1 MTTTIEKEFRSL
13 TVAERVNLV
22 EELREQ
28 VAAEPEALP
37 VPDWQIKEL
46 ERRRRLYQANP
57 QRAIPWAQAKV
68 QILKRHAKRLIEK
81 TGQWLNLIA

>member
-22 EELREQ
+22 EELWER
-28 VAAEPEALP
+28 VSSAPEDLA

-46 ERRRRLYQANP
+46 ERRRRLYLANP
-57 QRAIPWAQAKV
+57 QRAIPWPQP
-68 QILKRHAKRLIEK
+68 RP
-81 TGQWLNLIA
+81 

>member
-1 MTTTIEKEFRSL
+1 MTTTIEKEFCSL

-22 EELREQ
+22 EELWER

-46 ERRRRLYQANP
+46 ERRRRLVSGESAARHSVAAGQGADFETSCE
-57 QRAIPWAQAKV
+57 AID
-68 QILKRHAKRLIEK
+68 
-81 TGQWLNLIA
+81 

>member
-22 EELREQ
+22 EELWEQ
-28 VAAEPEALP
+28 VTSEPEALP

-46 ERRRRLYQANP
+46 ERRRRLFQANP
-57 QRAIPWAQAKV
+57 QRAIPWPQAKA
-68 QILKRHAKRLIEK
+68 QILKRHAKRRRP
-81 TGQWLNLIA
+81 A

>member
-22 EELREQ
+22 EELWER
-28 VAAEPEALP
+28 VASEPEELP

-46 ERRRRLYQANP
+46 ERRRRLYQADP
-57 QRAIPWAQAKV
+57 QRAIP
-68 QILKRHAKRLIEK
+68 
-81 TGQWLNLIA
+81 